1 MKLLVMQK
9 ISVHLVST
17 FNPTLRVYAVCFY
30 FYFLYG
36 LTEYHLIN
44 YTFAAAAVD
53 AAGLADTLSGDGTFT
68 VFAPNNDAFAK
79 VPAEVVTKLLDPIW
93 QPQLQDVS
101 VYCVT
106 LSFDQA

>member
-1 MKLLVMQK
+1 M
-9 ISVHLVST
+9 
-17 FNPTLRVYAVCFY
+17 N
-30 FYFLYG
+30 
-36 LTEYHLIN
+36 
-44 YTFAAAAVD
+44 AAAAVD

-68 VFAPNNDAFAK
+68 VFAPNDDAFAK

-106 LSFDQA
+106 LSFDQD